1 MALNSTD
8 VCLYP
13 LGCGGGGWGF
23 SLAIRCSNGRLEV
36 EIDIMIDIGHI
47 VGILGSLSS
56 VWLVCITG
64 FVVKFRLG

>member
-8 VCLYP
+8 VCWYP

-23 SLAIRCSNGRLEV
+23 SLAIRCSNGRLV
-36 EIDIMIDIGHI
+36 AEIGIMIGIDHI

-56 VWLVCITG
+56 VGLVCITV
-64 FVVKFRLG
+64 FVVKFR